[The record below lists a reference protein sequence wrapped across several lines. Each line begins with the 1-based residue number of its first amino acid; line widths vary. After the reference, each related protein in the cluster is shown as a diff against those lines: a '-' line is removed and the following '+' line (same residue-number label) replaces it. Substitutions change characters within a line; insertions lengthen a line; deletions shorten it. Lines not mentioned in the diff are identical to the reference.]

1 MQGTADTG
9 RFFGEYMKQICWMV
23 QAGGF
28 YCLTLVA
35 ALMPAM
41 ATARLGAIVGFFI
54 SRILPARRRIVLENM
69 EKALPFLKRHQ
80 LWCSAESAGKLAE
93 VNFDNLGR
101 HLVEICRL
109 YHGKGDDLISGIEL
123 RGREH
128 YEAARS
134 KGKGMICFSGHC
146 GNWEL
151 MALAFSRL
159 LGDGVVIA
167 KPQKNPY
174 FNRMVERMR
183 MNYNSRVIYS
193 KGALRGILGALRKGE
208 MVGILA
214 DQAASRHDGVLIE
227 ILGRKA
233 WASTAPALIALRSG
247 APLLPVFIHRE
258 GERHV
263 ITFYPEHRFSE
274 ELSAQGLQRET
285 QKLSRYVENFV
296 AAHPTQWYW
305 VHRRWKRAGEAAA

>member
-1 MQGTADTG
+1 
-9 RFFGEYMKQICWMV
+9 MKPIFWLI

-35 ALMPAM
+35 ASMPA
-41 ATARLGAIVGFFI
+41 TVTGRFGAIVGLFI
-54 SRILPARRRIVLENM
+54 SSLLPGRRRIVLDNM
-69 EKALPFLKRHQ
+69 KTSLPFLKEHP
-80 LWCSAESAGKLAE
+80 LWSSPSDDVAHLAE
-93 VNFDNLGR
+93 ENFDNMGR
-101 HLVEICRL
+101 HLVEISRL
-109 YHGKGDDLISGIEL
+109 YHGKGDGLISEIEL

-128 YEAARS
+128 YEAAKV
-134 KGKGMICFSGHC
+134 KGKGLICFSGHC

-151 MALAFSRL
+151 MALAFSRI

-183 MNYNSRVIYS
+183 MNYNSRVIYR
-193 KGALRGILGALRKGE
+193 KGALRGILGALKKGE

-214 DQAASRHDGVLIE
+214 DQAASKDDGVLIE
-227 ILGRKA
+227 VLGRRA
-233 WASTAPALIALRSG
+233 WASTAPVLIAQRSG

-263 ITFYPEHRFSE
+263 ITFHPEHSFTE
-274 ELSAQGLQRET
+274 GTTEQGLRRET

-305 VHRRWKRAGEAAA
+305 IHRRWKRAGEAVA